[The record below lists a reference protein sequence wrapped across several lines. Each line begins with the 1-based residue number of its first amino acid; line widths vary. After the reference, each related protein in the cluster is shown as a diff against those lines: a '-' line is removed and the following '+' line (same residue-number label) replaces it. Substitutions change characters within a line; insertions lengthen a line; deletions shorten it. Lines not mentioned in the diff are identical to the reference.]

1 MGEAAAPVVG
11 DLGKEGRRMSLRGGL
26 FKLACVAVAALV
38 VCPAIAGSAGRTDR
52 LRGSLEL
59 NATFSMVWNL
69 DRPGSSF
76 CPPGTLECIRYRG
89 TQPIR
94 GLGNATLTYTNMI
107 DDQTC
112 TEPPRDHVQAKT
124 LIMSVAGKG
133 DVELSLDGVRCYSRP
148 PVELGPYELQ
158 ITHGSGRYAGATGT
172 VVFAANIGEGNP
184 SCGCGSA
191 RDTLAG
197 TLSVPDLE
205 FDVTAPAFRGVR
217 SKTVTARRPATRVRV
232 ARYSLKARDV
242 VDGPVA
248 VKCTPRAG
256 SFFKPGRTRV
266 KCSATDTSANTAT
279 ASFTVTVKRA
289 RR

>member
-1 MGEAAAPVVG
+1 MP
-11 DLGKEGRRMSLRGGL
+11 LRGGL
-26 FKLACVAVAALV
+26 FWLAWAAVAALA
-38 VCPAIAGSAGRTDR
+38 VCPASAGSARRTDR
-52 LRGSLEL
+52 LRGGLEL
-59 NATFSMVWNL
+59 NATFSMVWNE
-69 DRPGSSF
+69 DRPGSSY
-76 CPPGTLECIRYRG
+76 CPPGTRPEVPCFRYRG

-133 DVELSLDGVRCYSRP
+133 DVELSLDGVRCYSAP
-148 PVELGPYELQ
+148 PIELGPYELQ
-158 ITHGSGRYAGATGT
+158 ITRGSGRYAGATGT

-205 FDVTAPAFRGVR
+205 FDVTAPVFRGVR
-217 SKTVTARRPATRVRV
+217 SKTVTARRRATRVRV